1 MKNND
6 TIAAIATPPG
16 SGGIGIIRIS
26 GPQAEDILG
35 KIFTPAGKKKDMP
48 VSHRMVYGT
57 LTDSGEIIDE
67 CMAVLMRAPRSYTR
81 ENVVEIQVHGGYH
94 VLNRALDLCLKNG
107 ARLAEAGE
115 FTRRAF
121 LNGRI
126 DLSQAEAVMDLII
139 AKGEQERK
147 AAVRQLNG
155 GASTF
160 VRAYADELY
169 TLQAGLAACIDYP
182 EEISDEEG
190 TSSLKEGL
198 KKLILELSEA
208 IDEHSSRLIYQGLR
222 VALIGRP
229 NVGKSSLLNAM
240 LGEDR
245 SIVTDIPGTT
255 RDTVQGEMMLNGF
268 RIILIDT
275 AGIRNTDDPVEKIGV
290 QRSEKAMSEAD
301 VSLLLIDAS
310 DALNSSDLELLKRFN
325 GPGAVVLNKTD
336 LHTATTEDH
345 IHAIKPDVDVLTVS
359 ALIPDSLKTLRDYL
373 NRYIQVSDRLSL
385 TQPRHLEAARKAV
398 TYLRDALST
407 IEILSPDMASTD
419 LQAAQAALS
428 EITGDR
434 ADEKLLDTVF
444 SKFCVGK

>member
-190 TSSLKEGL
+190 TSSLKEG
-198 KKLILELSEA
+198 
-208 IDEHSSRLIYQGLR
+208 
-222 VALIGRP
+222 
-229 NVGKSSLLNAM
+229 
-240 LGEDR
+240 
-245 SIVTDIPGTT
+245 
-255 RDTVQGEMMLNGF
+255 
-268 RIILIDT
+268 
-275 AGIRNTDDPVEKIGV
+275 
-290 QRSEKAMSEAD
+290 
-301 VSLLLIDAS
+301 
-310 DALNSSDLELLKRFN
+310 
-325 GPGAVVLNKTD
+325 
-336 LHTATTEDH
+336 
-345 IHAIKPDVDVLTVS
+345 
-359 ALIPDSLKTLRDYL
+359 
-373 NRYIQVSDRLSL
+373 
-385 TQPRHLEAARKAV
+385 
-398 TYLRDALST
+398 
-407 IEILSPDMASTD
+407 
-419 LQAAQAALS
+419 
-428 EITGDR
+428 
-434 ADEKLLDTVF
+434 
-444 SKFCVGK
+444 